1 MYMSER
7 EREIKGKRERS
18 WRNIYISRCLRER
31 GETERMREERQRER
45 DVLFESVSPLNEIPN
60 TLRLTHQRKSEG

>member
-7 EREIKGKRERS
+7 EREIEGKRERS

-31 GETERMREERQRER
+31 EREEREREKMRGETERERC
-45 DVLFESVSPLNEIPN
+45 FF
-60 TLRLTHQRKSEG
+60 